1 MKISQFYL
9 FLFLFLNNL
18 LFAIA
23 QDEALERINGISMVA
38 SRTPIDD
45 RQAKALKQL
54 GSNSIAVMPYAFMQE
69 NQDPNLIFDTERQWS
84 GETLDGI
91 ERDVQML
98 QAQGLLV
105 MIKPHIW
112 VGSGAFTGTIS
123 MASDKDWMRFEK
135 NYKAYILAFA
145 KLAERHKVS
154 LFCIGT
160 ELHEFVSKRPAF
172 WCELIEEIRYIY
184 SGKLTYAENW
194 DTYEDVL
201 FWDSL
206 DFIGIDAYFPVSEA
220 RTPSLEQVNLAWKGL
235 AKGLKSFSD
244 AYNTKILFTEYG
256 YRSIDFS
263 GREPW
268 DSSRK
273 DNPSNEIA
281 QLHLLKGLHESLWN
295 ENWFAGG
302 FLWKWFPN
310 HDPNSKRHQNRFTVQ
325 GKISET
331 YLKSFGVD

>member
-1 MKISQFYL
+1 
-9 FLFLFLNNL
+9 
-18 LFAIA
+18 
-23 QDEALERINGISMVA
+23 MVA
-38 SRTPIDD
+38 SRMTIDD
-45 RQAKALKQL
+45 QQAKALKQL
-54 GSNSIAVMPYAFMQE
+54 GSNYIAVMPYAFMPEKQGPE
-69 NQDPNLIFDTERQWS
+69 LIFDTKRQWS
-84 GETLDGI
+84 GETLAGI
-91 ERDVQML
+91 ESDVQML
-98 QAQGLLV
+98 QNQGLSV

-123 MASDKDWMRFEK
+123 MRSDKDWIRFEA

-145 KLAERHKVS
+145 KIAERHKVS

-160 ELHEFVSKRPAF
+160 ELQEFVSQRSAF
-172 WCELIEEIRYIY
+172 WCELIEEIRRIY

-206 DFIGIDAYFPVSEA
+206 DFIGIDAYFPISEA
-220 RTPSLEQVNLAWKGL
+220 RTPTLKQVNLAWRGL

-244 AYNTKILFTEYG
+244 SYNTKILFTEYG

-268 DSSRK
+268 EFSKSTARF
-273 DNPSNEIA
+273 NEVA
-281 QLHLLKGLHESLWN
+281 QLNLLKGLHESVWD

-310 HDPNSKRHQNRFTVQ
+310 FDSNSKRYQKRFTVQ

-331 YLKSFGVD
+331 YLQSFGVD